1 MRPGSEQSRSE
12 EHWADRASVQGE
24 RSGVLRFPPMTAE
37 VAIMNAQAIALA
49 ADSAVTFGRSES
61 QKIFTNANKIFTLSK
76 YHPVGVMI
84 YGNARLIGT
93 PWETVIKRFRGI
105 LAETAYPTL
114 EEYAA
119 ALIDFLRTDK
129 LIFHPDL
136 EEDAMYAHLR
146 SSLAGV
152 AEEALKEVGA
162 ELEKKADLD
171 AEAITGVLSS
181 YVSRLH
187 AGLAANNPEAFPVA
201 GDDPLLERFRPVV
214 EAVVPSAFRLPLTD
228 EGQLQLTDI
237 ANYILRGLDPSEE
250 SGLVVAGFG
259 ADEVFPTLIQYRVR
273 GVSGALLNFEE
284 QRKAYMQM
292 GIYPFAQ
299 RDVVDLFVGGVDPQY
314 QQGLLT
320 LLNSELPA
328 EIDAGI
334 SEILA
339 NDDAAAQRVRVELPS
354 RLQIFIKDRL
364 EKLTAERRSMFS
376 DQMVN
381 IIAGLP
387 KEELAGMAES
397 LVSLTSLRR
406 KVSYD
411 LETVGGPIDVAV
423 ISKGDGFIWIK
434 RKHYFDP
441 ALNPHFFANYFRK

>member
-1 MRPGSEQSRSE
+1 
-12 EHWADRASVQGE
+12 
-24 RSGVLRFPPMTAE
+24 MTAE

-61 QKIFTNANKIFTLSK
+61 QKIFTSANKIFTLSK

-84 YGNARLIGT
+84 YGSARLIGT
-93 PWETVIKRFRGI
+93 PWETVIKRYRAI
-105 LAETAYPTL
+105 LGETAYPTL
-114 EEYAA
+114 EQHATA
-119 ALIDFLRTDK
+119 FIDFLRTDK
-129 LIFHPDL
+129 LLFHPDL
-136 EEDAMYAHLR
+136 EEDAMYGHLR
-146 SSLAGV
+146 AYLSGLS
-152 AEEALKEVGA
+152 EEALKELGVAFQKG
-162 ELEKKADLD
+162 DLTPD
-171 AEAITGVLSS
+171 EITAIVSG

-187 AGLAANNPEAFPVA
+187 AGLLTNNPNTFPVPA
-201 GDDPLLERFRPVV
+201 DDPLLERFKPVV
-214 EAVVPSAFRLPLTD
+214 ELAVPNAFKLPLSD
-228 EGQLQLTDI
+228 DAQSQLFDI
-237 ANYILRGLDPSEE
+237 ANFILRGLDPEEE
-250 SGLVVAGFG
+250 SGVVIAGFG
-259 ADEVFPTLIQYRVR
+259 TDEVFPTLIQYRVR
-273 GVSGALLNFEE
+273 GVSGALLKFEE
-284 QRKAYMQM
+284 ERKAHMQM

-328 EIDAGI
+328 EIDSRLAD
-334 SEILA
+334 ILQKHKG
-339 NDDAAAQRVRVELPS
+339 AAAKVRAELP
-354 RLQIFIKDRL
+354 RQLQTFIKERL
-364 EKLTAERRSMFS
+364 EKLTSERRSTFS

-387 KEELAGMAES
+387 KEELANMAES

-441 ALNPHFFANYFRK
+441 ALNPHFFANYFRKS